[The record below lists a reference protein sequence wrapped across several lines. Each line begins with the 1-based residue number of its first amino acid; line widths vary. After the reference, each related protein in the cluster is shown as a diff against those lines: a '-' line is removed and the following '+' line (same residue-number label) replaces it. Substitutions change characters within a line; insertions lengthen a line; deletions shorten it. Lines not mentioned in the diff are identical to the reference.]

1 MTVSNEQLNKNSIF
15 KTILIIVISFIS
27 LPLIILTIMYFSNED
42 FKDNANKVLSVLPG
56 KAGVYFQSVPTKM
69 EREDIKKDIAK
80 HYITLDEN
88 RILDKLLIVKGENE
102 QLYSDLV
109 VLMSKENPNK
119 MKKVKEQLKVLKI
132 KEDPINRILDEI
144 DKESEEKINSLQKY
158 YTSLKLSQAID
169 EIERTYASNEISID
183 ELVRLFQNLKAEQV
197 AKYAF
202 YLNDD
207 IVKQIEYKLPKDV
220 LRGIEKKKQELKNN
234 QKKLLDLSLEY
245 ENKKIEETLTELGNT
260 NQYNMEQLAVIFKGL
275 SINKSARVLSKINDK
290 DFMLTLFD
298 EINHLQYLQ
307 KEEPS
312 VSPSIMKGITVYKE
326 YDNKINELSVIYDKT
341 TVEELAKM
349 LEIMLKR
356 NETYQKHDLTEKEQI
371 TFTEE
376 ELVIDVLKKLK
387 PTKVAEILEMMSENT
402 RITLSKKLLK

>member
-102 QLYSDLV
+102 QLYNDLV

-183 ELVRLFQNLKAEQV
+183 ELVRLFQNLKAEQA

-245 ENKKIEETLTELGNT
+245 ENKKIEETLMELGNT

>member
-183 ELVRLFQNLKAEQV
+183 ELVRLFQNLKAEQA

-245 ENKKIEETLTELGNT
+245 ENKKNEETLMELGNT
-260 NQYNMEQLAVIFKGL
+260 NQYSMEQLAVIFKGL

-312 VSPSIMKGITVYKE
+312 VSPLIMKGITVYKE

>member
-183 ELVRLFQNLKAEQV
+183 ELVRLFQNLKAEQA

-245 ENKKIEETLTELGNT
+245 ENKKNEETLMELGNT
-260 NQYNMEQLAVIFKGL
+260 NQYSMEQLAVIFKGL

>member
-183 ELVRLFQNLKAEQV
+183 ELVRLFQNLKAEQA

-220 LRGIEKKKQELKNN
+220 LRGIEKKKQELKSN

-245 ENKKIEETLTELGNT
+245 ENKKIEETLMELGNT